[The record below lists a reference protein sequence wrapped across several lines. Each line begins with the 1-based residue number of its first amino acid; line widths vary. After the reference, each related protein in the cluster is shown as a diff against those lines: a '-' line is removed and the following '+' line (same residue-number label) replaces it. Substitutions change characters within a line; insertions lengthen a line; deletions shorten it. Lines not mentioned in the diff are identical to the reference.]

1 MIRMKCPHCEAG
13 LRITDDLAGTAGDC
27 PDCGSQFVI
36 PSASESAAVSNDASD
51 APIDVENSPT
61 DPPTDLGGAPTT
73 EAESDT
79 AQPFDPMDVLTH
91 PIEQSAPE
99 PVPETAEVSPIQ
111 SAIED
116 KDVVESDEATPNTVT
131 AAAAAVAMQQQRRAT
146 IPVQPAPS
154 AERVALK
161 DEIREKF
168 SSKEQILETF
178 REQPLYLV
186 FAGLILVAGVAL
198 MPKGCDDGRV
208 PVYPVSGRVVFKNG
222 APVKTGKIELRSEAG
237 TTANGTIK
245 EDGSFVLGTY
255 TRDDGAAA
263 GMNQAIVM
271 QIVIYDGTADHV
283 KDHGLPVS
291 TLHSKYETSG
301 LRFEVT
307 PDGPNKLLV
316 EVNPQPKRRG
326 YGGVQ

>member
-27 PDCGSQFVI
+27 PDCGSQFAI
-36 PSASESAAVSNDASD
+36 PSVSESAAVSNDASD
-51 APIDVENSPT
+51 
-61 DPPTDLGGAPTT
+61 PPTDLGQAPAT
-73 EAESDT
+73 EAESETD
-79 AQPFDPMDVLTH
+79 QPFDPMDVLTH
-91 PIEQSAPE
+91 PIEQ
-99 PVPETAEVSPIQ
+99 PVPDVSEIVEVSPIQ

-131 AAAAAVAMQQQRRAT
+131 AAAAAVAMQQLRPAT

-198 MPKGCDDGRV
+198 MPKGCDNGRV